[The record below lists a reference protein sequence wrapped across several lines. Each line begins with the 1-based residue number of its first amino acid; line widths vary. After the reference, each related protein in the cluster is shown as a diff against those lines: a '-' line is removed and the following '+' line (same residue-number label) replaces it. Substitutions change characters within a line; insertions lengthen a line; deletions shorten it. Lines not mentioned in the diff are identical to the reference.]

1 MLCSVS
7 TAVRAHADTAPVH
20 LAGATWLSI
29 ENTAYIYAKLTAD
42 KWTHWCCFE
51 TAATNKHASAYTAN
65 NSDVIGEND
74 CFLICKSMLVML
86 PLQIC
91 SDHQMGYIN
100 SMKGVPPR
108 LLPGKCCDMCERWLN
123 HRIPRISFHTGP
135 QSVRFW
141 LCARAR
147 IYTCTVKWAKCSY
160 TLLRHVV
167 RIKKADGLVA
177 KGWTD
182 PWFSSKWQW
191 GVLLF

>member
-1 MLCSVS
+1 
-7 TAVRAHADTAPVH
+7 
-20 LAGATWLSI
+20 
-29 ENTAYIYAKLTAD
+29 
-42 KWTHWCCFE
+42 
-51 TAATNKHASAYTAN
+51 
-65 NSDVIGEND
+65 
-74 CFLICKSMLVML
+74 MLVML

-100 SMKGVPPR
+100 SMKGVPPC

-123 HRIPRISFHTGP
+123 HRTPRISFHTGP

-147 IYTCTVKWAKCSY
+147 IYMCTVKWAKCSY

-167 RIKKADGLVA
+167 RIKKADGLAA

-182 PWFSSKWQW
+182 PWFSIASSKWQW
-191 GVLLF
+191 GVLLLTLEQNVSFLVSLFWSSYSVPTCNTLPRPLRLHSRKCLFVW